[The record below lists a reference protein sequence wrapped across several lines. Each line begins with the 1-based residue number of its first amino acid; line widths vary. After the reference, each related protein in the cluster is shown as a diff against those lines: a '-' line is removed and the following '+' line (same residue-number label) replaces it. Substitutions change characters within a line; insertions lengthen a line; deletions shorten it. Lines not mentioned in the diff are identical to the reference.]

1 MTKKLSAGEIWVV
14 NETTRLDG
22 LTIAP
27 GAELRAP
34 EGYYLAMTVN
44 GIGEMMEPGE
54 YTGDIVLTVAKIFT
68 KETYRFGKYS
78 NTDYQAGIIINDGKF
93 VADSSVTSIIRGGS
107 FDEKSAQ
114 GMEITSNQWDFNGFF
129 VTGDS
134 EYTIS
139 DVKIDLTGDGTDD
152 FVGLGAGI
160 AVSGT
165 AKVTV
170 NNAEI
175 HSNGVGRGTAFVGS
189 DSEVTFNDCFFTLNT
204 GHPTED
210 ELAAKGDDRMLEPPW
225 QMGIRGYGRT
235 TNVAGMATVNYN
247 RCHFIS
253 NSWGVLSIDGGC
265 VTRMNAKDCLIE
277 LRGDS
282 GYGVFSIADDVAFD
296 YAKFGDYGS
305 YDVLDHC
312 VVNVPT
318 YPIIMSLGKS
328 GGAFIN
334 GSTINSRRF
343 GSIIFRNS
351 GGKLEV
357 KSGTTMNTGR
367 ATFLL
372 KGANSYIECD
382 DAHLNPAN
390 GVILQVMDSDE
401 TGMGGGAFIVP
412 IGKKDKKIRG
422 RDLTVA
428 NPTEDVFA
436 SFSNMTVKGD
446 MYNTTTNLLT
456 NCLSDPDVT
465 GDGPPPMDFGQV
477 RGMGTDLQGAK
488 NVDISFKNAK
498 VEGIISSATAAYRD
512 GVTRIDKSN
521 CEELGEITCTPAAPV
536 NNGMIVSLDRHSEWT
551 VTGKCYLTKLQLAR
565 GAVVKAPKGKKV
577 RMTVDGVKTE
587 ITAGIHTGKIVLTV
601 G

>member
-1 MTKKLSAGEIWVV
+1 MTKKISAGEVWVV
-14 NETTRLDG
+14 EETTRLDE
-22 LTIAP
+22 LTIEQ

-34 EGYYLAMTVN
+34 EGYYLAMTVD
-44 GIGEMMEPGE
+44 GIGETIEPGE
-54 YTGDIVLTVAKIFT
+54 FKGDIVLTAAKIFT
-68 KETYRFGKYS
+68 KETYRFGRYS

-93 VADSSVTSIIRGGS
+93 VAESSVPSIIRGGS

-114 GMEITSNQWDFNGFF
+114 GMEITSRQWDFNGFF

-160 AVSGT
+160 AVSGS
-165 AKVTV
+165 ARVTV

-175 HSNGVGRGTAFVGS
+175 HSHSVGRGTAFVGS
-189 DSEVTFNDCFFTLNT
+189 DSEVTFNDCYFTLDT
-204 GHPTED
+204 GHPTEE
-210 ELAAKGDDRMLEPPW
+210 ELAAKGDERMLEPPW

-247 RCHFIS
+247 RCHFVS

-277 LRGDS
+277 LRGNS

-296 YAKFGDYGS
+296 YEQFGDYGS

-318 YPIIMSLGKS
+318 YPIIMSLGKA
-328 GGAFIN
+328 GGAFVN
-334 GSTINSRRF
+334 GTTINSRRF
-343 GSIIFRNS
+343 GCIIFRNS

-390 GVILQVMDSDE
+390 GVILQVMDSD
-401 TGMGGGAFIVP
+401 
-412 IGKKDKKIRG
+412 
-422 RDLTVA
+422 
-428 NPTEDVFA
+428 
-436 SFSNMTVKGD
+436 
-446 MYNTTTNLLT
+446 
-456 NCLSDPDVT
+456 
-465 GDGPPPMDFGQV
+465 
-477 RGMGTDLQGAK
+477 
-488 NVDISFKNAK
+488 
-498 VEGIISSATAAYRD
+498 
-512 GVTRIDKSN
+512 
-521 CEELGEITCTPAAPV
+521 
-536 NNGMIVSLDRHSEWT
+536 
-551 VTGKCYLTKLQLAR
+551 
-565 GAVVKAPKGKKV
+565 
-577 RMTVDGVKTE
+577 
-587 ITAGIHTGKIVLTV
+587 
-601 G
+601 